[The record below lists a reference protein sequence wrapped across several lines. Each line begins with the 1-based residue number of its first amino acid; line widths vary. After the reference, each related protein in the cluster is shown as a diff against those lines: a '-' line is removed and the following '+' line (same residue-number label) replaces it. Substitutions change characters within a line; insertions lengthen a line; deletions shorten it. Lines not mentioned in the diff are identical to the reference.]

1 MLGIYSKGWVTARGV
16 KAAFI
21 GGTVAVIINI
31 VARRLGLPA
40 IEDTYVAVAAALLI
54 ISADHLI
61 LRIRKEDDN

>member
-21 GGTVAVIINI
+21 WGTVAVIINI
-31 VARRLGLPA
+31 VSRRIGLPA

-54 ISADHLI
+54 ISADQLI
-61 LRIRKEDDN
+61 LRMRKEDDN